1 MSSTGDFVRVGNDA
15 FSVDVLEMVDMF
27 IPMDHW
33 LVIKDGKVRDPK
45 RGIFAW
51 THVMSSLVRTYITA
65 PPA

>member
-1 MSSTGDFVRVGNDA
+1 MLTYYLATMSSTGDFVRVGNDA

-45 RGIFAW
+45 PSACCNRLFKI
-51 THVMSSLVRTYITA
+51 
-65 PPA
+65 